1 MNTTFWGPS
10 GWEFLHTLSFIYPD
24 KPSYNDKVKMQH
36 FMNSINYI
44 LPCKYCRISFTKYTK
59 SLPIDDYLESKDKM
73 VEWLYKIHN
82 KVNKKLRKQG
92 FCKYENPELSL
103 VKDKYKSILEQLYSI
118 CKNKKNINNNNCIQ
132 DSVTYICNLGRDFL
146 GSIVFNY
153 QGYFSNCH
161 SGDEKVKI
169 VSVYHTFFNSIIP
182 LISSYIYKIQKE
194 LINNNTNTNTNCNNN
209 TNTVSRYIYTKDKQY
224 NKDKQF
230 KIRTILTQNEAYTKL
245 IKWFYNCKE
254 LCSESI
260 HNSFKTFE
268 DYMSYYSKNIVLTC
282 NTPVDIKGDIIKS
295 CRKITLTIKHKMIR
309 NSNRNR
315 KHTKKQMM

>member
-10 GWEFLHTLSFIYPD
+10 GWEFLHTLTFIYPES
-24 KPSYNDKVKMQH
+24 PSYNDKVKMQN

-44 LPCKYCRISFTKYTK
+44 LPCKYCRISFTKYSK
-59 SLPIDDYLESKDKM
+59 SLPIHEYLDSRDKI

-92 FCKYENPELSL
+92 FCKYDNPELSI
-103 VKDKYKSILEQLYSI
+103 VKEKYKSILEHIYSL
-118 CKNKKNINNNNCIQ
+118 CQTKDRHDTQ
-132 DSVTYICNLGRDFL
+132 DSITYICNLGRDFL

-169 VSVYHTFFNSIIP
+169 VSVYTTFFNSILP
-182 LISSYIYKIQKE
+182 LISSYLEKIQKGI
-194 LINNNTNTNTNCNNN
+194 LSNSNSNSNS
-209 TNTVSRYIYTKDKQY
+209 VSRYTYTKD
-224 NKDKQF
+224 NKDKVF

-254 LCSESI
+254 LCTMTDK
-260 HNSFKTFE
+260 FKTFE

-282 NTPVDIKGDIIKS
+282 NKPVDIKGDIIKS
-295 CRKITLTIKHKMIR
+295 CRKITLNIKHKIIR
-309 NSNRNR
+309 NSNI
-315 KHTKKQMM
+315 KHTHKKS

>member
-10 GWEFLHTLSFIYPD
+10 GWEFLHTLTFIYPE

-36 FMNSINYI
+36 FMNTINYI
-44 LPCKYCRISFTKYTK
+44 LPCKYCRISFTKYSQ
-59 SLPIDDYLESKDKM
+59 SLPINDYLESREQI
-73 VEWLYKIHN
+73 VAWLYKIHN

-92 FCKYENPELSL
+92 FCKYDNPELST
-103 VKDKYKSILEQLYSI
+103 VKDKYKTILEHIYSL
-118 CKNKKNINNNNCIQ
+118 CKKNNNKNDNIQ
-132 DSVTYICNLGRDFL
+132 DSINYICNLGRDFL

-169 VSVYHTFFNSIIP
+169 VSVYHTFFNSILP
-182 LISSYIYKIQKE
+182 LISSYVEKMCRE
-194 LINNNTNTNTNCNNN
+194 SNSNSNS
-209 TNTVSRYIYTKDKQY
+209 VSRHTY
-224 NKDKQF
+224 NKDKKYDKYKQY
-230 KIRTILTQNEAYTKL
+230 KIRSILTQNEAYTKL

-254 LCSESI
+254 LCTL
-260 HNSFKTFE
+260 NDKFDTFE

-295 CRKITLTIKHKMIR
+295 CRKITLTIKRLRLVKL
-309 NSNRNR
+309 SLFSLVAFL
-315 KHTKKQMM
+315 TV

>member
-10 GWEFLHTLSFIYPD
+10 GWEFLHTLTFIYPV
-24 KPSYNDKVKMQH
+24 KPSYNDKVKMQN

-44 LPCKYCRISFTKYTK
+44 LPCKYCRLSFTKYSQ
-59 SLPIDDYLESKDKM
+59 SLPINDYLDSKEKM
-73 VEWLYKIHN
+73 IIWLYKIHN

-92 FCKYENPELSL
+92 FCKYDNPELTT
-103 VKDKYKSILEQLYSI
+103 VKDKYKTILEHIYSLF
-118 CKNKKNINNNNCIQ
+118 KKKTHNNSQ
-132 DSVTYICNLGRDFL
+132 DIITYICNLGRDFL

-182 LISSYIYKIQKE
+182 LISSYVEKICKKLE
-194 LINNNTNTNTNCNNN
+194 LTTNNNNNN
-209 TNTVSRYIYTKDKQY
+209 VSRYIDNKDNKD
-224 NKDKQF
+224 NKDKSYKLF
-230 KIRTILTQNEAYTKL
+230 KIRNILTQNEAYTKL

-254 LCSESI
+254 LCSINE
-260 HNSFKTFE
+260 SFKSFE
-268 DYMSYYSKNIVLTC
+268 DYMTYYSKNIVLSC

-295 CRKITLTIKHKMIR
+295 CRKITLKIKHKMIR
-309 NSNRNR
+309 NRTR
-315 KHTKKQMM
+315 TTTKKI

>member
-10 GWEFLHTLSFIYPD
+10 GWEFLHTLTFIYPES
-24 KPSYNDKVKMQH
+24 PSYNDKVKMQN

-44 LPCKYCRISFTKYTK
+44 LPCKYCRISFTKYSK
-59 SLPIDDYLESKDKM
+59 SLPIHEYLDSRDKI

-92 FCKYENPELSL
+92 FCKYDNPELSI
-103 VKDKYKSILEQLYSI
+103 VKEKYKSILEHIYSL
-118 CKNKKNINNNNCIQ
+118 CQTKDRHDTHDTQ
-132 DSVTYICNLGRDFL
+132 DSITYICNLGRDFL

-169 VSVYHTFFNSIIP
+169 VSVYTTFFNSILP
-182 LISSYIYKIQKE
+182 LISSYVEKIQKGI
-194 LINNNTNTNTNCNNN
+194 LSNSNS
-209 TNTVSRYIYTKDKQY
+209 VSRYTYTKD
-224 NKDKQF
+224 NKDKVF

-254 LCSESI
+254 LCTLSDK
-260 HNSFKTFE
+260 FKTFE

-282 NTPVDIKGDIIKS
+282 NKPVDIKGDIIKS
-295 CRKITLTIKHKMIR
+295 CRKITLNIKHKIIR
-309 NSNRNR
+309 NSNI
-315 KHTKKQMM
+315 KHTHKKS

>member
-10 GWEFLHTLSFIYPD
+10 GWEFLHTLTFIYPE

-36 FMNSINYI
+36 FMNNINYI
-44 LPCKYCRISFTKYTK
+44 LPCKYCRISFTKYSQ
-59 SLPIDDYLESKDKM
+59 SLPINDYLDSREHII
-73 VEWLYKIHN
+73 EWLYKIHN

-92 FCKYENPELSL
+92 FCKYDNPELST
-103 VKDKYKSILEQLYSI
+103 VKEKYKSNLEHIFTL
-118 CKNKKNINNNNCIQ
+118 CKKNNNKIDIIQ
-132 DSVTYICNLGRDFL
+132 DSINYICNLGRDFL

-182 LISSYIYKIQKE
+182 LISSYVEKI
-194 LINNNTNTNTNCNNN
+194 C
-209 TNTVSRYIYTKDKQY
+209 KDIDTTIDNSNSNSY
-224 NKDKQF
+224 SYSYSSF

-245 IKWFYNCKE
+245 IKWFYHCKE
-254 LCSESI
+254 LCTL
-260 HNSFKTFE
+260 NDKFDTFE
-268 DYMSYYSKNIVLTC
+268 DYMTYYSKNIVLTC

-295 CRKITLTIKHKMIR
+295 CRKITLTIKHKIIR
-309 NSNRNR
+309 KKTR
-315 KHTKKQMM
+315 KL

>member
-10 GWEFLHTLSFIYPD
+10 GWEFLHTLTFIYPE

-36 FMNSINYI
+36 FMNTINYI
-44 LPCKYCRISFTKYTK
+44 LPCKYCRISFNKYTK
-59 SLPIDDYLESKDKM
+59 SLPIDNYLESRETI

-92 FCKYENPELSL
+92 FCKYDNPELSV
-103 VKDKYKSILEQLYSI
+103 VKTKYKSILEHIYSL
-118 CKNKKNINNNNCIQ
+118 CQNKKNINKQHCIQ
-132 DSVTYICNLGRDFL
+132 ESITYICNLGRDFL

-169 VSVYHTFFNSIIP
+169 VSVYHTFFNSILP
-182 LISSYIYKIQKE
+182 LLSSYIENICREKE
-194 LINNNTNTNTNCNNN
+194 HESSNS
-209 TNTVSRYIYTKDKQY
+209 VSRHIYKKHTKD
-224 NKDKQF
+224 NKDNKDNVF
-230 KIRTILTQNEAYTKL
+230 KIKTILTQNEAYTKL

-254 LCSESI
+254 LCTM
-260 HNSFKTFE
+260 NDKFDTFE

-295 CRKITLTIKHKMIR
+295 CRKITLNIKHKMIR
-309 NSNRNR
+309 NSNSNSNSNSDR

>member
-10 GWEFLHTLSFIYPD
+10 GWEFLHILTFIYPEE
-24 KPSYNDKVKMQH
+24 PSYNDKVKMEN

-44 LPCKYCRISFTKYTK
+44 LPCKYCRISFTKYSQ
-59 SLPIDDYLESKDKM
+59 SLPINVYLESRDKI

-92 FCKYENPELSL
+92 FCKYENPELSI
-103 VKDKYKSILEQLYSI
+103 VKDKYKSILEHIYSL
-118 CKNKKNINNNNCIQ
+118 CKKNNNKIDKDTSNKDIIN
-132 DSVTYICNLGRDFL
+132 YICNLGRDFL

-194 LINNNTNTNTNCNNN
+194 ISNSNISNSSNSSISNSTD
-209 TNTVSRYIYTKDKQY
+209 TVSRYIYTKK
-224 NKDKQF
+224 NKHTKHNTF

-254 LCSESI
+254 LCSINESDK
-260 HNSFKTFE
+260 FDTFE

-309 NSNRNR
+309 KNTR
-315 KHTKKQMM
+315 KHTT

>member
-10 GWEFLHTLSFIYPD
+10 GWEFLHTLTFIYPD

-36 FMNSINYI
+36 FMNTINYI

-59 SLPIDDYLESKDKM
+59 SLPIDDYLESRDKM

-103 VKDKYKSILEQLYSI
+103 VKDKYKSILEQLYSL
-118 CKNKKNINNNNCIQ
+118 CQNKKNINKQKCIQ

-161 SGDEKVKI
+161 SGDEKVRI
-169 VSVYHTFFNSIIP
+169 VSVYHTFFNSILP

-194 LINNNTNTNTNCNNN
+194 LNNNNTNCNDN
-209 TNTVSRYIYTKDKQY
+209 TNTVSRYIY

-254 LCSESI
+254 LCTM
-260 HNSFKTFE
+260 NDSFKTFE

-309 NSNRNR
+309 NR

>member
-10 GWEFLHTLSFIYPD
+10 GWEFLHTLTFIYPE
-24 KPSYNDKVKMQH
+24 KPSYNDKVKMQQ

-44 LPCKYCRISFTKYTK
+44 LPCKYCRISFTKYSQT
-59 SLPIDDYLESKDKM
+59 LPINVYLDSKEKM

-92 FCKYENPELSL
+92 FCKYDNPELSA
-103 VKDKYKSILEQLYSI
+103 VKAKYKSILEHITSL
-118 CKNKKNINNNNCIQ
+118 CKKNNNKIDIIQ
-132 DSVTYICNLGRDFL
+132 DSITYICNLGRDFL

-169 VSVYHTFFNSIIP
+169 VSIYNTFFNSIIP
-182 LISSYIYKIQKE
+182 LISSYVEKIYRENHIGNSNSKSNSNSNSI
-194 LINNNTNTNTNCNNN
+194 
-209 TNTVSRYIYTKDKQY
+209 SRYTYTKGNVY

-245 IKWFYNCKE
+245 IKWFYHCKE
-254 LCSESI
+254 LCTLDDKF
-260 HNSFKTFE
+260 NTFE
-268 DYMSYYSKNIVLTC
+268 EYMSYYSKNIVLTC

-309 NSNRNR
+309 NSKR
-315 KHTKKQMM
+315 KHTKKQL

>member
-10 GWEFLHTLSFIYPD
+10 GWEFLHTLTFIYPD
-24 KPSYNDKVKMQH
+24 KPSYNDKVKMQQ

-44 LPCKYCRISFTKYTK
+44 LPCKYCRISFTKYSQT
-59 SLPIDDYLESKDKM
+59 LPINDYLDSKEKM

-92 FCKYENPELSL
+92 FCKYDNPELST
-103 VKDKYKSILEQLYSI
+103 VKEKYKSILEHITSL
-118 CKNKKNINNNNCIQ
+118 CKKNNNKIDIIQ
-132 DSVTYICNLGRDFL
+132 DSINYICNLGRDFL

-169 VSVYHTFFNSIIP
+169 VSVYNTFFNSIIP
-182 LISSYIYKIQKE
+182 LISSYVEKICRE
-194 LINNNTNTNTNCNNN
+194 NHIDNSN
-209 TNTVSRYIYTKDKQY
+209 SYSYSYRYPS
-224 NKDKQF
+224 F

-245 IKWFYNCKE
+245 IKWFYHCKE
-254 LCSESI
+254 LCTLDDKF
-260 HNSFKTFE
+260 NTFE
-268 DYMSYYSKNIVLTC
+268 EYMTYYSKNIVLTC
-282 NTPVDIKGDIIKS
+282 HTPVDIKGDIIKS

-309 NSNRNR
+309 KKTR
-315 KHTKKQMM
+315 KL

>member
-10 GWEFLHTLSFIYPD
+10 GWEFLHTLTFIYPVT
-24 KPSYNDKVKMQH
+24 PSYNDKVKMQN

-44 LPCKYCRISFTKYTK
+44 LPCKYCRLSFTKYTK
-59 SLPIDDYLESKDKM
+59 NLPINVYLESRDKM
-73 VEWLYKIHN
+73 IEWLYKIHN

-103 VKDKYKSILEQLYSI
+103 VKDKYKTILEQIYSL
-118 CKNKKNINNNNCIQ
+118 CKNKDTKDTKDINIQ
-132 DSVTYICNLGRDFL
+132 DIITYICNLGRDFL

-182 LISSYIYKIQKE
+182 LISSYIEKICREKE
-194 LINNNTNTNTNCNNN
+194 NESSNSNS
-209 TNTVSRYIYTKDKQY
+209 VSRHIYTKY
-224 NKDKQF
+224 NKDNKDNVF
-230 KIRTILTQNEAYTKL
+230 KIRNILVQTEAYTKL

-295 CRKITLTIKHKMIR
+295 CRKITLNIKHKMIR
-309 NSNRNR
+309 NSNSNSNR
-315 KHTKKQMM
+315 KHTKKQMMM

>member
-10 GWEFLHTLSFIYPD
+10 GWEFLHTLTFIYPV
-24 KPSYNDKVKMQH
+24 KPSYNDKVKMQN

-44 LPCKYCRISFTKYTK
+44 LPCKYCRLSFTKYTQ
-59 SLPIDDYLESKDKM
+59 SLPINNYLDSREKI

-92 FCKYENPELSL
+92 FCKYENPELST
-103 VKDKYKSILEQLYSI
+103 VKDNYKPILEHITSL
-118 CKNKKNINNNNCIQ
+118 CKKNNNNDNDKHTSNKHTSNKYSIN
-132 DSVTYICNLGRDFL
+132 YICNLGRDFL

-169 VSVYHTFFNSIIP
+169 VSVYHKFFNSIIP
-182 LISSYIYKIQKE
+182 LLSSYIYKIQKE
-194 LINNNTNTNTNCNNN
+194 NTNTNN
-209 TNTVSRYIYTKDKQY
+209 VSRYIDTKK
-224 NKDKQF
+224 NKDTNYNTF

-254 LCSESI
+254 LCTI
-260 HNSFKTFE
+260 NNKFNTFE

-309 NSNRNR
+309 NKTRTRHTTR
-315 KHTKKQMM
+315 KL

>member
-10 GWEFLHTLSFIYPD
+10 GWEFLHTLTFIYPV
-24 KPSYNDKVKMQH
+24 KPSYNDKVKMQQ
-36 FMNSINYI
+36 FMNTINYI

-59 SLPIDDYLESKDKM
+59 NLPINDYLDSREKM

-92 FCKYENPELSL
+92 FCKYDNPELST
-103 VKDKYKSILEQLYSI
+103 VKDNYKPILEHITSL
-118 CKNKKNINNNNCIQ
+118 CKKNNDNDNDKHTSNKDSIN
-132 DSVTYICNLGRDFL
+132 YICNLGRDFL

-161 SGDEKVKI
+161 TGDEKVKI

-182 LISSYIYKIQKE
+182 LLTSYIEKLQKE
-194 LINNNTNTNTNCNNN
+194 LTNTNTNTNN
-209 TNTVSRYIYTKDKQY
+209 VSRYIYTKK
-224 NKDKQF
+224 NKDNKYSKDTNYNTF
-230 KIRTILTQNEAYTKL
+230 KIRTILTQNEAYTKI

-254 LCSESI
+254 LCSDSI
-260 HNSFKTFE
+260 HDSFKTFE
-268 DYMSYYSKNIVLTC
+268 DYMTYYSKNIVLTC

-309 NSNRNR
+309 NKTKSRHTNR
-315 KHTKKQMM
+315 KL